1 MLKKGVLCLAISV
14 LMFGVLVVADTAVP
28 ETPGAYVGGTLTI
41 GVSQT
46 FKDLDPRVSNSA
58 YDAYVYGEIFDD
70 LIGLDP
76 DTLKPIP
83 QIAKSWMVSDDG
95 STSVFYL
102 NEGIQF
108 SNGEDLTAEDVAYT
122 FNWIIDPANG
132 SPNASEYEWLKE
144 ALVIGS
150 ASIRLCLS
158 TSRIGLR
165 SARGW

>member
-1 MLKKGVLCLAISV
+1 MYRKIALCLGISLLLFGLLAVAETAI
-14 LMFGVLVVADTAVP
+14 P
-28 ETPGAYVGGTLTI
+28 ETPGAHVGGTLTI

-70 LIGLDP
+70 LIALDP

-102 NEGIQF
+102 NEGIKF

-122 FNWIIDPANG
+122 STGSSIRQTARQMRRSTNG
-132 SPNASEYEWLKE
+132 SRKRSL
-144 ALVIGS
+144 L
-150 ASIRLCLS
+150 ASIRSCSS

-165 SARGW
+165 SVRAW